1 MKKEFHPKY
10 YPEAKVTC
18 ACGQEFTAG
27 STLPELRVEICS
39 ACHPFFTGQE
49 RFVDTEGR
57 VEKFEKRQTE
67 ALAVGQARMEKEKK
81 EKKRLA
87 KKEREAR
94 ERPKTLKE
102 MLAKLGNVSK

>member
-1 MKKEFHPKY
+1 MKKDSHPKY

-18 ACGQEFTAG
+18 ACGQEFTTG

-57 VEKFEKRQTE
+57 VEKFEKRQSGARE
-67 ALAVGQARMEKEKK
+67 VGRTKMEKEKREKKKLDKK
-81 EKKRLA
+81 EK
-87 KKEREAR
+87 EAR

-102 MLAKLGNVSK
+102 MLAKLDNVSR